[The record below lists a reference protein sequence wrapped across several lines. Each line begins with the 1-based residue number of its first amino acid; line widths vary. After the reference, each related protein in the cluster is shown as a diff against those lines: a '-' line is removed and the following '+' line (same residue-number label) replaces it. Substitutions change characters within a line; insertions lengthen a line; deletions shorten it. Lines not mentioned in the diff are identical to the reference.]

1 MQMNKTKITVIGSG
15 SSYTPELI
23 EGFISN
29 ASLLSLE
36 EVWLCDIEE
45 GKEKMDIIHQLTNR
59 MVNKAGRPFKVYSTL
74 DRRKAIENA
83 DFVITQIRVG
93 QLKMRKQDE
102 YIPGKHG
109 LIGQETTGAGGFM
122 KALRTIPVML
132 DICRDME
139 ELAPEAW
146 LLNFTNPAGIATEAV
161 LKYSNVKT
169 IGLCNNPINFH
180 KKFAAYYG
188 VSMDAVSIDFV
199 GINHLNWVV
208 DFFIDGESKLQDVLT
223 GRKKAYQAENIPVLD
238 WDPVF
243 LKSLGAIP
251 SGYHRYYY
259 QTDKILKQQKE
270 QLEKGATRADEVM
283 KLEKELFQIYA
294 DPGLEEKPK
303 SLEKRGGAFYSEAAV
318 NLITS
323 FHSNSS
329 HIHTVNVRNNGAIA
343 CLPDDAC
350 VEINC
355 MVEKNRV
362 TPLQIDEQKIPPQ
375 IRGLLQVV
383 NAYEELTVEAAV
395 HGDKGKAIQALTI
408 HPLIGSF
415 ETANILMDELFDVNQ
430 SYLKNFD

>member
-1 MQMNKTKITVIGSG
+1 MNKTKITVIGSG

-45 GKEKMDIIHQLTNR
+45 GKEKMDIIHHLTNR

-102 YIPGKHG
+102 HIPSKHG

-132 DICRDME
+132 NICRDME

-146 LLNFTNPAGIATEAV
+146 LLNFTNPAGIVTEAIF
-161 LKYSNVKT
+161 KYSNVKA

-180 KKFAAYYG
+180 KKFAGYYN
-188 VSMDAVSIDFV
+188 VPVDAVSIDFV
-199 GINHLNWVV
+199 GINHLNWIV
-208 DFFIDGESKLQDVLT
+208 DFFIDGESKLQDVLS
-223 GRKKAYQAENIPVLD
+223 GRKKTYQAENIPALD
-238 WDPVF
+238 WDPGF
-243 LKSLGAIP
+243 LQSLGAIP

-259 QTDKILKQQKE
+259 QTDKILKQQNE
-270 QLEKGATRADEVM
+270 QLENGATRADEVM
-283 KLEKELFQIYA
+283 KHEKELLQIYA
-294 DPGLEEKPK
+294 NPKLEEKPK

-318 NLITS
+318 SLITS
-323 FHSNSS
+323 IHSNAR

-343 CLPDDAC
+343 CLP
-350 VEINC
+350 
-355 MVEKNRV
+355 
-362 TPLQIDEQKIPPQ
+362 
-375 IRGLLQVV
+375 
-383 NAYEELTVEAAV
+383 
-395 HGDKGKAIQALTI
+395 
-408 HPLIGSF
+408 
-415 ETANILMDELFDVNQ
+415 
-430 SYLKNFD
+430 

>member
-1 MQMNKTKITVIGSG
+1 MKMNKTKITVIGSG

-45 GKEKMDIIHQLTNR
+45 GKEKMDIIHHLTNR

-102 YIPGKHG
+102 HIPSKHG

-132 DICRDME
+132 NICRDME

-146 LLNFTNPAGIATEAV
+146 LLNFTNPAGIVTEAIF
-161 LKYSNVKT
+161 KYSNVKA

-180 KKFAAYYG
+180 KKFAGYYN
-188 VSMDAVSIDFV
+188 VPVDAVSIDFV
-199 GINHLNWVV
+199 GINHLNWIV
-208 DFFIDGESKLQDVLT
+208 DFFIDGESKLQDVLS
-223 GRKKAYQAENIPVLD
+223 GRKKTYQAENIPALD
-238 WDPVF
+238 WDPGF
-243 LKSLGAIP
+243 LQSLGAIP

-270 QLEKGATRADEVM
+270 QLENGATRADEVM
-283 KLEKELFQIYA
+283 KLEK
-294 DPGLEEKPK
+294 
-303 SLEKRGGAFYSEAAV
+303 
-318 NLITS
+318 S
-323 FHSNSS
+323 FFKYM
-329 HIHTVNVRNNGAIA
+329 
-343 CLPDDAC
+343 P
-350 VEINC
+350 
-355 MVEKNRV
+355 
-362 TPLQIDEQKIPPQ
+362 
-375 IRGLLQVV
+375 
-383 NAYEELTVEAAV
+383 
-395 HGDKGKAIQALTI
+395 IQ
-408 HPLIGSF
+408 
-415 ETANILMDELFDVNQ
+415 N
-430 SYLKNFD
+430 